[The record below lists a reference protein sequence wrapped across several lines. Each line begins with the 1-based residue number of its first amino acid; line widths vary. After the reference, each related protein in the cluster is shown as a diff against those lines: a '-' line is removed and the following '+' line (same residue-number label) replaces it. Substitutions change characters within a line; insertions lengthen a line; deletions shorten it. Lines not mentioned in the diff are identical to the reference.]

1 MKRSFIHRVSYTEVA
16 GAGML
21 AILALLFFWNRTP
34 ANTMV
39 GCLLIALDVAVIDRL
54 LNTTYVITEDSLT
67 IVRGRFGR
75 KKTIK
80 LSKIDSVEKVKTL
93 FSHYVLIEYDGRKHT
108 TINTLNEE
116 EIIKILKKRGKDEL

>member
-93 FSHYVLIEYDGRKHT
+93 FSHYSIDR
-108 TINTLNEE
+108 I
-116 EIIKILKKRGKDEL
+116 

>member
-1 MKRSFIHRVSYTEVA
+1 
-16 GAGML
+16 ML

-116 EIIKILKKRGKDEL
+116 EIIKILKKRGKDEH